1 MKKIVSCLLV
11 AMLALPMFAQE
22 AAVAEKSDYLP
33 QAGDFAIGFNLN
45 PFATFAGNLSNGTTG
60 NAIDNARIGGNAL
73 LSNMTAPNAYP
84 VVSLQ
89 GKYMFTDNLG
99 LRANIGL
106 MLTRE
111 NNREY
116 VLDDAALAAD
126 PLSRQ
131 KVVDAEHIAS
141 NGGSLAVGVEYRIGK
156 RRVQGVFSGSALYAF
171 SVAHTTYEFGN
182 AITEVNQRPT
192 SGSFATY
199 AAMSS
204 AMPNARLLK
213 NYTSDG
219 IHTIGLVGSVGV
231 EGFVAPKISIGAE
244 VNLALLYTWTPQ
256 QYGEFEGFNTL
267 TKKVEGFT
275 ELVAPKSSQFVFG
288 TQNIGANLFM
298 NFYFNR

>member
-1 MKKIVSCLLV
+1 MKKIVSCLLM
-11 AMLALPMFAQE
+11 AALALPMFAQE
-22 AAVAEKSDYLP
+22 ESAAKNEYLP
-33 QAGDFAIGFNLN
+33 AAGDFAIGFNLN
-45 PFATFAGNLSNGTTG
+45 PFATFVGNMFNGTVG
-60 NAIDNARIGGNAL
+60 NAIDNDKIGGEAL
-73 LSNMTAPNAYP
+73 WSNTTTNAYP

-106 MLTRE
+106 LLTRK

-116 VLDDAALAAD
+116 VLDDEAVALD
-126 PLSRQ
+126 PLSKQ
-131 KVVDAEHIAS
+131 KVVDAEYLSSH
-141 NGGSLAVGVEYRIGK
+141 GGSLSVGVEYRIGK
-156 RRVQGVFSGSALYAF
+156 GRVQGVFSGSALYAF
-171 SVAHTTYEFGN
+171 SVAHANYEFGN
-182 AITEVNQRPT
+182 AITEINQRPT
-192 SGSFATY
+192 SGSFVTY

-204 AMPNARLLK
+204 QMPNARLLHS
-213 NYTSDG
+213 YTDDG
-219 IHTIGLVGSVGV
+219 VHTIGLVGSVGI

-256 QYGEFEGFNTL
+256 QYGEYEGFNLL
-267 TKKVEGFT
+267 TKEVEHFT

>member
-1 MKKIVSCLLV
+1 MKKIVSCLLM
-11 AMLALPMFAQE
+11 AALALPMFAQE
-22 AAVAEKSDYLP
+22 ESAAKNEYLP
-33 QAGDFAIGFNLN
+33 AAGDFAIGFNLN
-45 PFATFAGNLSNGTTG
+45 PFATFVGNMFNGTVG
-60 NAIDNARIGGNAL
+60 NAIDNGKIGGEAL
-73 LSNMTAPNAYP
+73 LSNMTMPNAYP

-106 MLTRE
+106 LLTRK

-116 VLDDAALAAD
+116 VLDDEAVALD

-131 KVVDAEHIAS
+131 KVVDAEYLSSH
-141 NGGSLAVGVEYRIGK
+141 GGSLSVGVEYRIGK
-156 RRVQGVFSGSALYAF
+156 GRVQGVFSGSALYAF
-171 SVAHTTYEFGN
+171 SVAHANYEFGN
-182 AITEVNQRPT
+182 AITEANQRPT
-192 SGSFATY
+192 SGSFVTY

-204 AMPNARLLK
+204 QMPNARLLHS
-213 NYTSDG
+213 YTDDG
-219 IHTIGLVGSVGV
+219 VHTIGLVGSVGI

-244 VNLALLYTWTPQ
+244 VNLALLYAWTPQ
-256 QYGEFEGFNTL
+256 QYGEYEGFNLL
-267 TKKVEGFT
+267 TKEVEHFT

>member
-1 MKKIVSCLLV
+1 MKKIVSCLLM
-11 AMLALPMFAQE
+11 AALALPMFAQE
-22 AAVAEKSDYLP
+22 ESAAKNEYLP
-33 QAGDFAIGFNLN
+33 AAGDFAIGFNLN
-45 PFATFAGNLSNGTTG
+45 PFATFVGNMFNGTVG
-60 NAIDNARIGGNAL
+60 NAIDNDKIGGEAL
-73 LSNMTAPNAYP
+73 WSNTTTNAYP

-106 MLTRE
+106 LLTRK

-116 VLDDAALAAD
+116 VLDDEAVALD
-126 PLSRQ
+126 PLSKQ
-131 KVVDAEHIAS
+131 KVVDAEYLSSH
-141 NGGSLAVGVEYRIGK
+141 GGSLSVGVEYRIGK
-156 RRVQGVFSGSALYAF
+156 GRVQGVFSGSALYAF
-171 SVAHTTYEFGN
+171 SVAHANYEFGN
-182 AITEVNQRPT
+182 AITEANQRPT

-204 AMPNARLLK
+204 QMPNARLLHS
-213 NYTSDG
+213 YTDDG
-219 IHTIGLVGSVGV
+219 VHTIGLVGSVGI

-256 QYGEFEGFNTL
+256 QYGDFEGFNLL
-267 TKKVEGFT
+267 TAEVEHFT
-275 ELVAPKSSQFVFG
+275 DLIAPKSSQFVFG

>member
-11 AMLALPMFAQE
+11 AALALPMFAQE
-22 AAVAEKSDYLP
+22 ENAAKNEYLP
-33 QAGDFAIGFNLN
+33 AAGDFAIGFNLN
-45 PFATFAGNLSNGTTG
+45 PFATFVGNMFNGTIG
-60 NAIDNARIGGNAL
+60 NAIDNGEIGGEAL
-73 LSNMTAPNAYP
+73 LSNMTMPNAYP

-106 MLTRE
+106 LLTRQ

-116 VLDDAALAAD
+116 VVDDAALALD
-126 PLSRQ
+126 PLSEQ
-131 KVVDAEHIAS
+131 KVIDAEYLSSH
-141 NGGSLAVGVEYRIGK
+141 GGSLSVGVEYRIGK
-156 RRVQGVFSGSALYAF
+156 GRVQGVFSGSALYAF
-171 SVAHTTYEFGN
+171 SVAKATYEFGN
-182 AITEVNQRPT
+182 AITEANQRPT
-192 SGSFATY
+192 SGSFVTY

-204 AMPNARLLK
+204 QMPNARLLRD
-213 NYTSDG
+213 YTSDG
-219 IHTIGLVGSVGV
+219 VHTIGLVGSVGI

-256 QYGEFEGFNTL
+256 QYGDFEGFNLL
-267 TKKVEGFT
+267 TAEVEHFT
-275 ELVAPKSSQFVFG
+275 DLIAPKSSQFVFG